1 MGDSTP
7 GNKRVELFLS
17 CLYFVYIFTSFNP
30 TKSQIAYKVLAAC
43 IKMKTRYLPTHIS

>member
-7 GNKRVELFLS
+7 DNNKHVELFLS
-17 CLYFVYIFTSFNP
+17 CLCFVYIFTFNP

-43 IKMKTRYLPTHIS
+43 IKMKTRCLPIHIS